1 MGRTRDI
8 AAILGKTEIT
18 NPQNKRI
25 LTIDDTSIVDS
36 AYVTSIASIGASLT
50 YYSTLDSL
58 PTSSLTAGDEAFV
71 SANNR
76 YYISNGSGWYSVE
89 MIDSLG

>member
-8 AAILGKTEIT
+8 AAILGNTEIT
-18 NPQNKRI
+18 NPQNKRV
-25 LTIDDTSIVDS
+25 LTVDDTSVVDS
-36 AYVTSIASIGASLT
+36 AYVTSIASAGGLS

-58 PTSSLTAGDEAFV
+58 PTTSLTAGDEAFV

-76 YYISNGSGWYSVE
+76 YYISNGSGWYGVE

>member
-8 AAILGKTEIT
+8 AAILGNTEIT
-18 NPQNKRI
+18 NAQNKRI
-25 LTIDDTSIVDS
+25 LTVDDTGVVDS
-36 AYVTSIASIGASLT
+36 AYVTSIASAGGLS

-58 PTSSLTAGDEAFV
+58 PTTSLTAGDEAFV

-76 YYISNGSGWYSVE
+76 YYISNGSGWYGVE

>member
-8 AAILGKTEIT
+8 AAILGSTEIT

-25 LTIDDTSIVDS
+25 LTVDDTSFVDS
-36 AYVTSIASIGASLT
+36 AYVTSISSAGGLS

-58 PTSSLTAGDEAFV
+58 PTTSLTAGDEAFV

-76 YYISNGSGWYSVE
+76 YYISNGSGWYGVE

>member
-8 AAILGKTEIT
+8 AAILGQTEIT
-18 NPQNKRI
+18 NPQNNRV
-25 LTIDDTSIVDS
+25 LTIDDTSVVDS
-36 AYVTSIASIGASLT
+36 AYVTSIASAGGLS

>member
-8 AAILGKTEIT
+8 AAILGRTEIT
-18 NPQNKRI
+18 NPQNNRI
-25 LTIDDTSIVDS
+25 FTIGDTSNVDS
-36 AYVTSIASIGASLT
+36 AYVTSIASAGGLS

-58 PTSSLTAGDEAFV
+58 PISSLTAGDEAFV

>member
-25 LTIDDTSIVDS
+25 LTLDDTSVVDS
-36 AYVTSIASIGASLT
+36 AYVASIASAGALT

>member
-18 NPQNKRI
+18 NPQNNRI
-25 LTIDDTSIVDS
+25 LTIDDTSVVDS
-36 AYVTSIASIGASLT
+36 AYVTSIASAGALS

>member
-8 AAILGKTEIT
+8 AAILGNTEIT

-25 LTIDDTSIVDS
+25 LTIDDTNFVDS
-36 AYVTSIASIGASLT
+36 AYVTTISSASALS

-58 PTSSLTAGDEAFV
+58 PTTSLTAGDEAFV

-76 YYISNGSGWYSVE
+76 YYISNGSGWYGIE

>member
-8 AAILGKTEIT
+8 AAILGQTEIT
-18 NPQNKRI
+18 NPQKNRI
-25 LTIDDTSIVDS
+25 FTIGDTSNVDS
-36 AYVTSIASIGASLT
+36 AYVTSIASAGGLS

-76 YYISNGSGWYSVE
+76 YYISNGSGWYSVK

>member
-18 NPQNKRI
+18 NTQNKRV
-25 LTIDDTSIVDS
+25 LTVNDDSFVDS
-36 AYVTSIASIGASLT
+36 AYVNTISGANVLS

-71 SANNR
+71 AANNR
-76 YYISNGSGWYSVE
+76 YYISNGSGWYGCE

>member
-18 NPQNKRI
+18 NTNNDRI
-25 LTIDDTSIVDS
+25 LTINDAALIQDS
-36 AYVTSIASIGASLT
+36 SYITTLASASGLAF
-50 YYSTLDSL
+50 YETLDSL
-58 PTSSLTAGDEAFV
+58 PSSSLTAGDEAFV
-71 SANNR
+71 AANNR
-76 YYISNGSGWYSVE
+76 YYISNGSGWYGCE

>member
-8 AAILGKTEIT
+8 AAILGNTEIT

-25 LTIDDTSIVDS
+25 LTVDDTGVVDS
-36 AYVTSIASIGASLT
+36 AYVTTISSASALT

-58 PTSSLTAGDEAFV
+58 PTTSLTAGDEAFV

-76 YYISNGSGWYSVE
+76 YYISNGSGWYGIE

>member
-18 NPQNKRI
+18 NPQNNRI
-25 LTIDDTSIVDS
+25 LTIDDTSVVDS
-36 AYVTSIASIGASLT
+36 AYVTSISSEGGLS

-71 SANNR
+71 ATNNR
-76 YYISNGSGWYSVE
+76 YYISNGSGWYGVE

>member
-18 NPQNKRI
+18 NTQNKRV
-25 LTIDDTSIVDS
+25 LTVSDDNFVDS
-36 AYVTSIASIGASLT
+36 AYVNTTTLSSRLE

-71 SANNR
+71 AANNR
-76 YYISNGSGWYSVE
+76 YYISNGSGWYGCE

>member
-8 AAILGKTEIT
+8 AAILGNTEIT

-25 LTIDDTSIVDS
+25 LTVDDTSVVDS
-36 AYVTSIASIGASLT
+36 AYVTTISSASALS

-58 PTSSLTAGDEAFV
+58 PTTSLTAGDEAFV

-76 YYISNGSGWYSVE
+76 YYISNGSGWYGIE

>member
-1 MGRTRDI
+1 MARTRDI

-18 NPQNKRI
+18 NSQNKRV
-25 LTIDDTSIVDS
+25 LTVNDDSFVDS
-36 AYVTSIASIGASLT
+36 AYVNTITLSSRLE

-71 SANNR
+71 AANNR
-76 YYISNGSGWYSVE
+76 YYISNGSGWYGCE

>member
-8 AAILGKTEIT
+8 AAILGQTEIT
-18 NPQNKRI
+18 NPPNKRI
-25 LTIDDTSIVDS
+25 LTIDDTSNVDS
-36 AYVTSIASIGASLT
+36 AYVTSISSAGGLS

-58 PTSSLTAGDEAFV
+58 PISSLTAGDEAFV

>member
-8 AAILGKTEIT
+8 AAILGKTEIA
-18 NPQNKRI
+18 NSQNKRV
-25 LTIDDTSIVDS
+25 LTINDISVVDS
-36 AYVTSIASIGASLT
+36 AYVTSIASSSSTLS

-76 YYISNGSGWYSVE
+76 YYISNGSGWYGVE

>member
-76 YYISNGSGWYSVE
+76 YYISNGSGWYSAE

>member
-18 NPQNKRI
+18 NSNNDRI
-25 LTIDDTSIVDS
+25 LTIDDNGFIQDSSYITSL
-36 AYVTSIASIGASLT
+36 AS
-50 YYSTLDSL
+50 STGLAFFETVDSL

-71 SANNR
+71 ADSNK
-76 YYISNGSGWYSVE
+76 YYMSNGSVWYGRV
-89 MIDSLG
+89 MVDSLG

>member
-8 AAILGKTEIT
+8 AEILGQTEIT
-18 NPQNKRI
+18 NPPNKRI
-25 LTIDDTSIVDS
+25 LTIDDTSNVDS
-36 AYVTSIASIGASLT
+36 AYVTSIASAGGLS

-58 PTSSLTAGDEAFV
+58 PLSSLTAGDEAFV

>member
-8 AAILGKTEIT
+8 AAILGRTEIT
-18 NPQNKRI
+18 NPQNNRI
-25 LTIDDTSIVDS
+25 LTIDDTGVSVDS
-36 AYVTSIASIGASLT
+36 AYVTSIASAGALS

>member
-8 AAILGKTEIT
+8 ADILGQTEIT
-18 NPQNKRI
+18 NAQNKRI
-25 LTIDDTSIVDS
+25 LTVDDTGVVDS
-36 AYVTSIASIGASLT
+36 AYVTSIASAGGLS

-58 PTSSLTAGDEAFV
+58 PTTSLTAGDEAFV

-76 YYISNGSGWYSVE
+76 YYISNGSGWYGIE

>member
-8 AAILGKTEIT
+8 AAILGRTEIT
-18 NPQNKRI
+18 NPQNNRI
-25 LTIDDTSIVDS
+25 LTIDDTSVVDS
-36 AYVTSIASIGASLT
+36 AYVTTTASAGGLS

-58 PTSSLTAGDEAFV
+58 PLSSLTAGDEAFV

>member
-18 NPQNKRI
+18 NPQNNRI
-25 LTIDDTSIVDS
+25 LTLDDTSVVDS
-36 AYVTSIASIGASLT
+36 AYVTSIASAGALT

>member
-8 AAILGKTEIT
+8 AAILGQTEIT
-18 NPQNKRI
+18 NPPNKRI
-25 LTIDDTSIVDS
+25 LTIDDTSNVDS
-36 AYVTSIASIGASLT
+36 AYVTSIASAGGLS

-58 PTSSLTAGDEAFV
+58 PLSSLTAGDEAFV

>member
-8 AAILGKTEIT
+8 AAILGQTEIT
-18 NPQNKRI
+18 NTQNKRL
-25 LTIDDTSIVDS
+25 LTVNDTSVVDS
-36 AYVTSIASIGASLT
+36 AYVTTISSASALT

-58 PTSSLTAGDEAFV
+58 PTTSLTAGDEAFV

-76 YYISNGSGWYSVE
+76 FYISNGSGWYGIE

>member
-8 AAILGKTEIT
+8 AAILGNTEIT
-18 NPQNKRI
+18 NPQKKRV
-25 LTIDDTSIVDS
+25 LTVDDTSVVDS
-36 AYVTSIASIGASLT
+36 AYVTTISSAGGLS

-58 PTSSLTAGDEAFV
+58 PTTSLTAGDEAFV

-76 YYISNGSGWYSVE
+76 YYISNGSGWYGIE

>member
-8 AAILGKTEIT
+8 AAILGNTEIT
-18 NPQNKRI
+18 NPQNKRV
-25 LTIDDTSIVDS
+25 LTVDDTSVVDS
-36 AYVTSIASIGASLT
+36 AYVTTISSAGGLS

-58 PTSSLTAGDEAFV
+58 PTTSLTAGDEAFV

-76 YYISNGSGWYSVE
+76 YYISNGSGWYGIE

>member
-18 NPQNKRI
+18 NPSNDRI
-25 LTIDDTSIVDS
+25 LTIDDNSVIQDS
-36 AYVTSIASIGASLT
+36 SYITTLASASGLAF
-50 YYSTLDSL
+50 YETLDSL

-71 SANNR
+71 AANNR
-76 YYISNGSGWYSVE
+76 YYISNGSGWYGCE

>member
-8 AAILGKTEIT
+8 AAILGNTEIT

-25 LTIDDTSIVDS
+25 LTIDDTSVVDS
-36 AYVTSIASIGASLT
+36 AYVTTISSASALS

-58 PTSSLTAGDEAFV
+58 PTTSLTAGDEAFV

-76 YYISNGSGWYSVE
+76 YYISNGSGWYGIE

>member
-18 NPQNKRI
+18 NPQNNRI
-25 LTIDDTSIVDS
+25 LTIDDTSVVDS
-36 AYVTSIASIGASLT
+36 AYVTSIASAGALT

>member
-8 AAILGKTEIT
+8 AAILGQTEIT
-18 NPQNKRI
+18 NPQNNRI
-25 LTIDDTSIVDS
+25 LTIDDTSVVDS
-36 AYVTSIASIGASLT
+36 AYVTSIASAGSFT

>member
-18 NPQNKRI
+18 NTQNKRI
-25 LTIDDTSIVDS
+25 LSQGDDSFIDS
-36 AYVTSIASIGASLT
+36 AVVNTLSSTSLLN

-58 PTSSLTAGDEAFV
+58 PVTSLTAGDEAFV
-71 SANNR
+71 AANNR
-76 YYISNGSGWYSVE
+76 YYISNGSGWYGVE

>member
-18 NPQNKRI
+18 NPPNNRI
-25 LTIDDTSIVDS
+25 LTIDDTSNVDS
-36 AYVTSIASIGASLT
+36 AYVTSIASTGALT

>member
-8 AAILGKTEIT
+8 AAILGNTEIT
-18 NPQNKRI
+18 NPQNKRV
-25 LTIDDTSIVDS
+25 LTVDDTGVVDS
-36 AYVTSIASIGASLT
+36 AYVTSIASAGGLS

-58 PTSSLTAGDEAFV
+58 PTTSLTAGDEAFV

-76 YYISNGSGWYSVE
+76 YYISNGSGWYGVE

>member
-8 AAILGKTEIT
+8 AAMLGKTEIT
-18 NPQNKRI
+18 NTQNKRV
-25 LTIDDTSIVDS
+25 LTVNDDSFVDS
-36 AYVTSIASIGASLT
+36 AYVNTITLSSRLD

-71 SANNR
+71 ADSNR
-76 YYISNGSGWYSVE
+76 YYVSDGSSWYGIT
-89 MIDSLG
+89 MTDSLG

>member
-8 AAILGKTEIT
+8 AAILGQTEIT
-18 NPQNKRI
+18 NPQNNRI
-25 LTIDDTSIVDS
+25 LTIDDTSVVDS
-36 AYVTSIASIGASLT
+36 AYVTSIASAGGLS

>member
-8 AAILGKTEIT
+8 AAILGQTEIT
-18 NPQNKRI
+18 NPQNNRV
-25 LTIDDTSIVDS
+25 LTLDDTSVVDS
-36 AYVTSIASIGASLT
+36 AYVTSIASAGGLS

>member
-18 NPQNKRI
+18 NTQNKRV
-25 LTIDDTSIVDS
+25 LTVNDDSFVDS
-36 AYVTSIASIGASLT
+36 AYVNTISGANGLS

-71 SANNR
+71 AANNR
-76 YYISNGSGWYSVE
+76 YYISNGSGWYGCE